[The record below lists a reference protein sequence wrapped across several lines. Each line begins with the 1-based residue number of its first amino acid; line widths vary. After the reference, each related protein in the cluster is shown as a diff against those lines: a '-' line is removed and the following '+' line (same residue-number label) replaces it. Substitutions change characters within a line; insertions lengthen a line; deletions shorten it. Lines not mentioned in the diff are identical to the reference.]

1 MSGTD
6 EIVSGGG
13 ISWLLETLQGKAVER
28 LEFLKEGIAE
38 GVPREEYEQMVGRY
52 KEAKR
57 WRDFMFKDTFDEF
70 QQAEE
75 SALEDDE
82 LEEMPED
89 DDE

>member
-6 EIVSGGG
+6 EIVSGSG
-13 ISWLLETLQGKAVER
+13 ISWLLGTLQAKAEDR
-28 LEFLKEGIAE
+28 LEYLKEGIAE

-57 WRDFMFKDTFDEF
+57 WRDFMFKETFAEF

-82 LEEMPED
+82 LEEMPT
-89 DDE
+89 DE

>member
-6 EIVSGGG
+6 EIIAGSG
-13 ISWLLETLQGKAVER
+13 ISWLLETLQAKAIER

-57 WRDFMFKDTFDEF
+57 WRDFMFKETFEEF
-70 QQAEE
+70 QQIED
-75 SALEDDE
+75 SALENDE
-82 LEEMPED
+82 LEEMP